1 MANLDYAR
9 FDSRTIGNIR
19 VHVCASD
26 KFKTTT
32 LMAFIQQ
39 DLTPETVTKTAL
51 LPNVLQRGTA
61 SVPTTIALKRKLDDL
76 FGAVLYGDVFK
87 RGERHIMQFALE
99 IANEQYLREAPK
111 LLAEGVQLLSDV
123 LLNPVLEN
131 KALKASYVEA
141 EKKNLKQKIESLKD
155 DKIRYASYR
164 MIEAM
169 CEGEPYALFNHGR
182 VEDLA
187 KIDPQNLYTYYQEVL
202 TTCPIDFYCVGNVTV
217 DEVVELLENQFAGVA
232 GTGRKT
238 IQTESV
244 MHPVAKERVVI
255 ERMNV
260 KQGKLNIGCRT
271 QTSIQDED
279 YPALLMYNGILGGF
293 PHSKLFRNVRE
304 KASLAYYCSSRLES
318 HKGLL
323 AIQSGIEISNYEQA
337 VNIIRQQLEDMRQG
351 KIEEQELEQ
360 TKATLSNQLRS
371 QMDRSYEM
379 IFYHYQ
385 AVLSGKQRPLEQLLE
400 QISRVNKEDVQK
412 IAEKVQLDTIYF
424 LRDRGGNE
432 DAKS

>member
-1 MANLDYAR
+1 MDYAQ

-32 LMAFIQQ
+32 LMIFIQQ
-39 DLTPETVTKTAL
+39 ELTPETVTKTAL

-61 SVPTTIALKRKLDDL
+61 SVPTTISFKRKLDDL

-87 RGERHIMQFALE
+87 RGERHIMQFAME
-99 IANEQYLREAPK
+99 IANEQYLKEAPK
-111 LLAEGVQLLSDV
+111 LLAEGVQFLSEV
-123 LLNPVLEN
+123 LLDPVLEKQAF
-131 KALKASYVEA
+131 KAAYVAA

-164 MIEAM
+164 MIEEM
-169 CEGEPYALFNHGR
+169 CEGEAYALFNQGR
-182 VEDLA
+182 IEDLS
-187 KIDPQNLYTYYQEVL
+187 KINPQNLYTYYREVL
-202 TTCPIDFYCVGNVTV
+202 STCPIDLYCVGNVTV
-217 DEVVELLENQFAGVA
+217 DEVAELLEKEFSRVA
-232 GTGRKT
+232 EAERKT
-238 IQTESV
+238 IRMASV
-244 MHPVAKERVVI
+244 KHPVSKERIVT

-279 YPALLMYNGILGGF
+279 YPALLMFNGILGGF

-337 VNIIRQQLEDMRQG
+337 VNIIKEQLEDMRQG
-351 KIEEQELEQ
+351 KIEKQELEQ

-385 AVLSGKQRPLEQLLE
+385 SVLSGQQRPLKQLLE
-400 QISRVNKEDVQK
+400 QINQVQKEDVQK

-424 LRDRGGNE
+424 LRDRGG
-432 DAKS
+432 K

>member
-1 MANLDYAR
+1 MDYAQ

-39 DLTPETVTKTAL
+39 ELTPETVTKTAL

-61 SVPTTIALKRKLDDL
+61 SVPTTIAFKRKLDDL

-87 RGERHIMQFALE
+87 RGERHIMQFAME
-99 IANEQYLREAPK
+99 IANEQYLKEAPQ
-111 LLAEGVQLLSDV
+111 LLEEGVQFLSEV
-123 LLNPVLEN
+123 LLNPVLEEQAF
-131 KALKASYVEA
+131 KAAYVEA

-169 CEGEPYALFNHGR
+169 CEGEPFALFNHGR
-182 VEDLA
+182 AQDLA
-187 KIDPQNLYTYYQEVL
+187 KIDSQTLYTYYQEVL
-202 TTCPIDFYCVGNVTV
+202 STCPIDLYCVGNVTV
-217 DEVVELLENQFAGVA
+217 EEVTKLLEKQFSRVA
-232 GTGRKT
+232 GTKRKM
-238 IQTESV
+238 IQTAPV
-244 MHPVAKERVVI
+244 KHPVSKERTVI

-279 YPALLMYNGILGGF
+279 YPALLMFNGILGGF

-337 VNIIRQQLEDMRQG
+337 VNIIKEQLEDLRQG

-385 AVLSGKQRPLEQLLE
+385 AVLSGKQCPLKYLLE
-400 QISRVNKEDVQK
+400 QINRVRKEDVQK

>member
-1 MANLDYAR
+1 MEYAQ
-9 FDSRTIGNIR
+9 FDSRMIGNIR
-19 VHVCASD
+19 VHVCTSE

-32 LMAFIQQ
+32 LMAFFQQ
-39 DLTPETVTKTAL
+39 ELAPEMVTKTAL
-51 LPNVLQRGTA
+51 LPSVLQRGTA
-61 SVPTTIALKRKLDDL
+61 SVPTTISFKRKLDDL

-87 RGERHIMQFALE
+87 RGERHIMQFAME
-99 IANEQYLREAPK
+99 IANEQYLKEAPK
-111 LLAEGVQLLSDV
+111 LLAEGIQFLSEV
-123 LLNPVLEN
+123 LLKPVLEK
-131 KALKASYVEA
+131 KAFKAAYVEA

-155 DKIRYASYR
+155 DKIRYASFR

-169 CEGEPYALFNHGR
+169 CKGEPFALFNHGR
-182 VEDLA
+182 IEDLA
-187 KIDPQNLYTYYQEVL
+187 KIDAENLYTYYQDVL
-202 TTCPIDFYCVGNVTV
+202 STCPIDFYCVGNVTV
-217 DEVVELLENQFAGVA
+217 DEVMELLEKQFGGVA
-232 GTGRKT
+232 KAARKT
-238 IQTESV
+238 IQV
-244 MHPVAKERVVI
+244 APVHHPVSEERVVI

-271 QTSIQDED
+271 QTSVQDED
-279 YPALLMYNGILGGF
+279 YPALLMFNGILGGF

-323 AIQSGIEISNYEQA
+323 VIQSGIEISNYEQA
-337 VNIIRQQLEDMRQG
+337 VNIIREQLENLRQG
-351 KIEEQELEQ
+351 KIEEQELKQ

-385 AVLSGKQRPLEQLLE
+385 SVLSGMQRPLEELLE
-400 QISRVNKEDVQK
+400 QINQVRIEEVQK
-412 IAEKVQLDTIYF
+412 MAEKVQLDTIYF
-424 LRDRGGNE
+424 LRNRGGNE

>member
-1 MANLDYAR
+1 MDYAQ
-9 FDSRTIGNIR
+9 FISRTIGNIR

-26 KFKTTT
+26 KFKTTA

-39 DLTPETVTKTAL
+39 ELTPETVTKTAL

-61 SVPTTIALKRKLDDL
+61 SVPTTIAFKRKLDDL

-87 RGERHIMQFALE
+87 RGERHIMQFAME
-99 IANEQYLREAPK
+99 IAGEQYLKEAPQ
-111 LLAEGVQLLSDV
+111 LLEEGVQFFSEV
-123 LLNPVLEN
+123 LLDPVLEEQAF
-131 KALKASYVEA
+131 KAAYVEA

-169 CEGEPYALFNHGR
+169 CEGEAFALFNHGR
-182 VEDLA
+182 AQDLA
-187 KIDPQNLYTYYQEVL
+187 KIDPPTLYTYYREVL
-202 TTCPIDFYCVGNVTV
+202 STCPIDLYCVGNVTV
-217 DEVVELLENQFAGVA
+217 EEVTKLLEKQFSKVA
-232 GTGRKT
+232 GATRKT
-238 IQTESV
+238 IQTV
-244 MHPVAKERVVI
+244 PVKHPVSKERTVT

-271 QTSIQDED
+271 QTSIRDED
-279 YPALLMYNGILGGF
+279 YPALLMFNGILGGF

-304 KASLAYYCSSRLES
+304 KESLAYYCSSRLES

-337 VNIIRQQLEDMRQG
+337 VSIIKEQLENLRQG

-385 AVLSGKQRPLEQLLE
+385 AVLSGQQRPLKQLLE
-400 QISRVNKEDVQK
+400 QINQVQKEDVQK